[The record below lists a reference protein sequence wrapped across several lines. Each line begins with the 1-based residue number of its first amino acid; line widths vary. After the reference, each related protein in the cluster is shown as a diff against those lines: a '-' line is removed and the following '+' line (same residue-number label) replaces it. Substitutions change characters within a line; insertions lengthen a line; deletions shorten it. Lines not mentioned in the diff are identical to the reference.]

1 MLCSLSLQALVCKR
15 LEGETKY
22 ILVADQT
29 MTCGS
34 AAVIWLVQLSG
45 AASFLGMRLAR
56 NLIELR
62 EHSDLCQRTCSVFSF
77 CSCSFGDPVPAHDH
91 GTSICPQ
98 S

>member
-22 ILVADQT
+22 ILVADRT

-45 AASFLGMRLAR
+45 AASFLGERLAR
-56 NLIELR
+56 NRIELR
-62 EHSDLCQRTCSVFSF
+62 EHSDLCQRTCSGFQFLFVQFWR
-77 CSCSFGDPVPAHDH
+77 SCTRS
-91 GTSICPQ
+91 
-98 S
+98 